1 MDANATALFLRL
13 FDGLPD
19 PRRHNVRHVFTDILT
34 LAVLGIMCRADDWT
48 DVVAWA
54 TASLPWLKTFLALPH
69 GIPCE
74 DTFGRVF
81 ARINPAAFEAC
92 FIRWTKDLAQA
103 TQGRLVAIDGKS
115 LRRSFEHGWDK
126 SSMTHVVSAW
136 CGENQLVLGQL
147 AVEGK
152 SNEITAIP
160 ALLDLLELKGA
171 VVTIDAMGCQRE
183 IARKIVDAKADYVL
197 AVKDN
202 QGTLYDKTRKLLDEA
217 VLEKFAG
224 MSHDACE
231 QTNAGH
237 GRIETRRVWVSDEVK
252 WLGEELLALWPELS
266 SLVRVDSVR
275 VLDGKTVLHSRYFIS
290 SLKGCDAPRMGRTV
304 RGHWG
309 IENGLHWRIDT
320 CFGEDQSRLRVGFG
334 AQNFSRLRRIVINQ
348 LRTAPDK
355 HSLKTRRYLCSIDR
369 QYLLDR
375 LKQ

>member
-13 FDGLPD
+13 FGGLPD
-19 PRRHNVRHVFTDILT
+19 PRRHNVRHLFTDILT
-34 LAVLGIMCRADDWT
+34 LAVLGILCRADDWT

-54 TASLPWLKTFLALPH
+54 TANLPWLKTFLALPH
-69 GIPCE
+69 GIPCA

-92 FIRWTKDLAQA
+92 FIRWSQDLAAA
-103 TQGRLVAIDGKS
+103 TDGRLVAIDGKS

-126 SSMTHVVSAW
+126 SSMTHVISAW
-136 CGENQLVLGQL
+136 CGQNQMVLGQL

-160 ALLDLLELKGA
+160 ALLELLDLKGA
-171 VVTIDAMGCQRE
+171 IVTIDAMGCQRQ
-183 IARKIVDAKADYVL
+183 IAQKILDRKADYVL
-197 AVKDN
+197 ALKDN
-202 QGTLYDKTRKLLDEA
+202 QGALYDKTRKLLDEA
-217 VLEKFAG
+217 VLERFAG

-231 QTNAGH
+231 TTNAGH
-237 GRIETRRVWVSDEVK
+237 GRIETRRVWVTDEVK
-252 WLGEELLALWPELS
+252 WLGEELLSLWPELS
-266 SLVRVDSVR
+266 SVARVDSVR
-275 VLDGKTVLHSRYFIS
+275 ILNDKTVTHARYFIS
-290 SLKGCDAPRMGRTV
+290 SLKGCDAPRMGQKV

-309 IENGLHWRIDT
+309 IENGLHWRMDT
-320 CFGEDQSRLRVGFG
+320 CFGEDQSRIRVGFG

-348 LRTAPDK
+348 LRNAPDK

>member
-19 PRRHNVRHVFTDILT
+19 PRRHNVRHLFTDILT
-34 LAVLGIMCRADDWT
+34 LAVLGILCRADDWT

-69 GIPCE
+69 GIPCA

-92 FIRWTKDLAQA
+92 FIRWTKDLAAA
-103 TQGRLVAIDGKS
+103 TEGRLVAIDGKS
-115 LRRSFEHGWDK
+115 LRRSFEDGWDK
-126 SSMTHVVSAW
+126 SSMTHVISAW
-136 CGENQLVLGQL
+136 CGQNQMVLGQL

-160 ALLDLLELKGA
+160 ALLELLDLKGA

-217 VLEKFAG
+217 VLEQFAG

-237 GRIETRRVWVSDEVK
+237 GRIETRRVWVTDEVK
-252 WLGEELLALWPELS
+252 WLGEELLLLWPELS
-266 SLVRVDSVR
+266 SLARVDSVR

-290 SLKGCDAPRMGRTV
+290 SLKGCDAGRMGEKV

-320 CFGEDQSRLRVGFG
+320 CFGEDQSRIRVGFG

-348 LRTAPDK
+348 LRNAPDK